1 MYSQQLTSLIEGRR
15 FVLTLFWLILPFEVL
30 VFSALAFILRMT
42 MPAPDPGMNI
52 GILFIAAAIMS
63 LSSVGTGVFI
73 RSMFFRQKL
82 DFDKSATVT
91 GNNSSPETP
100 ILASLSNPEK
110 VIIIAYRT
118 NISLFVLTNSLLSF
132 PTVMGMIVT
141 MLSGNPLPITIAV
154 VISLLCWKTL
164 VLAPA
169 DFISRFHQHVDPQ
182 YIEFLKQQNP

>member
-15 FVLTLFWLILPFEVL
+15 FLLTIFWLILPFEVF

-42 MPAPDPGMNI
+42 MPVTDPAI
-52 GILFIAAAIMS
+52 SLGILSIAAAVMS
-63 LSSVGTGVFI
+63 LSSVGAGAFI

-82 DFDKSATVT
+82 DFDNPVT
-91 GNNSSPETP
+91 AIGNNGSPETP
-100 ILASLSNPEK
+100 VLASLSNPEK
-110 VIIIAYRT
+110 VIILAYRT
-118 NISLFVLTNSLLSF
+118 NISLFVLTNSMLSF

>member
-15 FVLTLFWLILPFEVL
+15 FVLTIFWLILPFEVL
-30 VFSALAFILRMT
+30 VFSALAFILKMS
-42 MPAPDPGMNI
+42 MPAPDPAMNL
-52 GILFIAAAIMS
+52 GILFIVAAVMS
-63 LSSVGTGVFI
+63 LSSVGAGAFI

-82 DFDKSATVT
+82 DFDKAESA
-91 GNNSSPETP
+91 GINDRPPETA
-100 ILASLSNPEK
+100 ILASLANPEK
-110 VIIIAYRT
+110 VIIMAYRI
-118 NISLFVLTNSLLSF
+118 NISLFVLVNSLLSF

-169 DFISRFHQHVDPQ
+169 DFISRFHQYVDPQ
-182 YIEFLKQQNP
+182 YIEFLKKQNP